1 MFNIAKIIKKTSDKT
16 AGRFKYQLMLIT
28 SFQEVLRPLCF
39 S

>member
-28 SFQEVLRPLCF
+28 SFLLQARLPCG